1 MSFRGDFKMPRHYPE
16 LEENKFHIYVARGT
30 SSRLHGHDFL
40 ELSYIEQGSMAH
52 TIGGETSTL
61 HAGDYFIVDY
71 GTMHEYHALTD
82 VPLVVINFLFYPEF
96 VDRSLSGCRSFE
108 DVVNSY
114 LVRFSYRTLNY
125 VPTGKT
131 LHDRSGSILDIAHR
145 LTEEYREK
153 KPGYIAYI
161 RCLLVEMLIE
171 AMREIGKSDRTDMQS
186 DTVREIASYV
196 RSHYGEKI
204 KLSDMAR
211 QYSYSLPH
219 LSKKFQQEMGMGF
232 SDYLQRIR
240 LEQSCRM
247 LECSDKSIGEIAALC
262 GYTDIKFFNRIFR
275 ESLKMSPR
283 EFKKLHR

>member
-1 MSFRGDFKMPRHYPE
+1 MPKQYPE
-16 LEENKFHIYVARGT
+16 LEENKFHIYVARGPHAA
-30 SSRLHGHDFL
+30 LHGHDFL
-40 ELSYIEQGSMAH
+40 EFSYIQQGSMAH

-61 HAGDYFIVDY
+61 HPGDYFIVDY
-71 GTMHEYHALTD
+71 GTMHEYHALTEE
-82 VPLVVINFLFYPEF
+82 PLVVINFLFYPEF

-114 LVRFSYRTLNY
+114 MVRFSYRTLNY

-131 LHDRSGSILDIAHR
+131 FHDRDSSILDIAHR

-153 KPGYIAYI
+153 RPGHIAYI
-161 RCLLVEMLIE
+161 RCLLVEMLIRT
-171 AMREIGKSDRTDMQS
+171 MREIGKSDQPDAQS
-186 DTVREIASYV
+186 NTVRSIAEYV
-196 RSHYGEKI
+196 RNHYGEKI
-204 KLSDMAR
+204 KLSHMAQ
-211 QYSYSLPH
+211 QYNYSLPH
-219 LSKKFQQEMGMGF
+219 LSKKFQQEMGIGF

-275 ESLKMSPR
+275 DSLKMSPR

>member
-1 MSFRGDFKMPRHYPE
+1 MARRYPE
-16 LEENKFHIYVARGT
+16 LEENKFHIHVAKGANAP
-30 SSRLHGHDFL
+30 LHGHDFL
-40 ELSYIEQGSMAH
+40 EFSYIEQGTLAH
-52 TIGGETSTL
+52 TIDGETSTL

-71 GTMHEYHALTD
+71 GTMHEYHAITEE
-82 VPLVVINFLFYPEF
+82 PLVVINFLFFPEF

-131 LHDRSGSILDIAHR
+131 LHDRDGSILDIVHR
-145 LTEEYREK
+145 LTAEYRDQ

-161 RCLLVEMLIE
+161 RCLLVEMLIGS
-171 AMREIGKSDRTDMQS
+171 MREIGKSDQPDAQS
-186 DTVREIASYV
+186 DTVRAIAAYV

-204 KLSDMAR
+204 QLSHMAR

-219 LSKKFQQEMGMGF
+219 LSKKFQQEMGIGF

-262 GYTDIKFFNRIFR
+262 GYTDIKFFNQIFR
-275 ESLKMSPR
+275 ASLKMSPR

>member
-1 MSFRGDFKMPRHYPE
+1 MSKRYPE
-16 LEENKFHIYVARGT
+16 LEENKFHIHVAQAANV
-30 SSRLHGHDFL
+30 RLHGHDFL
-40 ELSYIEQGSMAH
+40 ELSYIARGTMAH

-71 GTMHEYHALTD
+71 GTMHEYHAITEE
-82 VPLVVINFLFYPEF
+82 PLVVINFLFFPEF

-131 LHDRSGSILDIAHR
+131 LHDTDGSILDIVHR
-145 LTEEYREK
+145 LAKEYQDQ

-161 RCLLVEMLIE
+161 RCLLVEMLIG
-171 AMREIGKSDRTDMQS
+171 AMREIGKSDRPDAQS
-186 DTVREIASYV
+186 DTVSKIASYV
-196 RSHYGEKI
+196 REHYGERI
-204 KLSDMAR
+204 KLSDIAR
-211 QYSYSLPH
+211 KYSYSLPH
-219 LSKKFQQEMGMGF
+219 LSKKFQQEMGICF

-262 GYTDIKFFNRIFR
+262 GYTDIKFFNQIFR
-275 ESLKMSPR
+275 RSLKMSPR

>member
-1 MSFRGDFKMPRHYPE
+1 MARHYPE
-16 LEENKFHIYVARGT
+16 LEENKFHIYVARGPRA
-30 SSRLHGHDFL
+30 SLHGHDFL

-82 VPLVVINFLFYPEF
+82 EPLVVINFLFYPEF

-131 LHDRSGSILDIAHR
+131 LHDRDGTILDIAHR
-145 LTEEYREK
+145 LTEEYQEQ

-161 RCLLVEMLIE
+161 RCLLVEMLIQT
-171 AMREIGKSDRTDMQS
+171 MREIGKSDRPGFQS
-186 DTVREIASYV
+186 DTVQQISAYV
-196 RSHYGEKI
+196 RSHYSEKI
-204 KLSDMAR
+204 TLSDLAR
-211 QYSYSLPH
+211 QCSYSLPH
-219 LSKKFQQEMGMGF
+219 LSKKFQQEMGIGF

-247 LECSDKSIGEIAALC
+247 LECTDKSVGEIAALC

>member
-1 MSFRGDFKMPRHYPE
+1 MSRYYPE
-16 LEENKFHIYVARGT
+16 LEENKFHIYVARGPRA
-30 SSRLHGHDFL
+30 SLHGHDFL
-40 ELSYIEQGSMAH
+40 ELSYIEQGTLAH
-52 TIGGETSTL
+52 TIDGETSTL

-71 GTMHEYHALTD
+71 GTMHEYHAITEE
-82 VPLVVINFLFYPEF
+82 PLVVINFLFYPEF

-131 LHDRSGSILDIAHR
+131 LHDRDSSILDIVHR
-145 LTEEYREK
+145 LTKEYQDQ

-161 RCLLVEMLIE
+161 RCLLVEMLIQ
-171 AMREIGKSDRTDMQS
+171 AMREIGKSDRAGFQS
-186 DTVREIASYV
+186 NTVRQISAHV

-204 KLSDMAR
+204 TLSDLAR
-211 QYSYSLPH
+211 QYNYSLPH
-219 LSKKFQQEMGMGF
+219 LSKKFQQEMGIGF

-247 LECSDKSIGEIAALC
+247 LECSDKSVSEIAALC
-262 GYTDIKFFNRIFR
+262 GYTDIKFFNQIFR
-275 ESLKMSPR
+275 ASLKMSPR